1 MGEIRILITTD
12 NHLGFKEKDLI
23 RGDDSFKAL
32 EDILDIPSRYDV
44 DLILI
49 LGDLFHEA
57 NTSLSTIDRCMGIMQ
72 QKVGRIKAYGDVLD
86 LDIVD
91 SLKLDFNTVPV
102 VIIHGNHDPP
112 IGDMKTGSLDLLEKA
127 GYIKYIGKFVN
138 YENLL
143 IEPFIIKKGKLRI
156 GIYSLGHLKDTML
169 NYFLRE
175 HRIKFVKHDSLD
187 YKILMIHQNR
197 YRGPK
202 LGCPAKNCFDV
213 STLPPDFFDLIL
225 WGHEHQCYKELIHM
239 TEFNLHV
246 YQPGSSIATS
256 LSKME
261 AIEKHVGILTFTKE
275 RLDLKPIRVNFQ
287 RRMIVEEFVLKELI
301 NESTLNIIS
310 EEIIQS
316 YLVTKYM
323 LREEDDPAKLP
334 LIRVKIFMN
343 DTDQLNQIELEG
355 MFEKYVANKRL
366 AK

>member
-1 MGEIRILITTD
+1 
-12 NHLGFKEKDLI
+12 
-23 RGDDSFKAL
+23 
-32 EDILDIPSRYDV
+32 
-44 DLILI
+44 
-49 LGDLFHEA
+49 
-57 NTSLSTIDRCMGIMQ
+57 
-72 QKVGRIKAYGDVLD
+72 
-86 LDIVD
+86 
-91 SLKLDFNTVPV
+91 
-102 VIIHGNHDPP
+102 
-112 IGDMKTGSLDLLEKA
+112 
-127 GYIKYIGKFVN
+127 
-138 YENLL
+138 
-143 IEPFIIKKGKLRI
+143 
-156 GIYSLGHLKDTML
+156 
-169 NYFLRE
+169 
-175 HRIKFVKHDSLD
+175 
-187 YKILMIHQNR
+187 
-197 YRGPK
+197 
-202 LGCPAKNCFDV
+202 
-213 STLPPDFFDLIL
+213 
-225 WGHEHQCYKELIHM
+225 M